1 MDPHPGIA
9 DLTIIQSAITSAR
22 SPEEVL
28 ERLDKYHVDSYI
40 TEQGDLMIRCWQ
52 IAAEGFVPEPQVAR
66 FRTRNPSFSGAES
79 LEWVSKHLSYLRE
92 TFGGKW
98 IAVARDEVVASADE
112 LPSLML
118 KIEEIEVEN
127 PFVTQIPDEEIT
139 WHTLYGN

>member
-1 MDPHPGIA
+1 MEPHPSLA
-9 DLTIIQSAITSAR
+9 DPILIRSAITSAR
-22 SPEEVL
+22 SPEEAL
-28 ERLDKYHVDSYI
+28 KHLDKYNVESYI

-52 IAAEGFVPEPQVAR
+52 IAAERFIPAPQVAR
-66 FRTRNPSFSGAES
+66 FRVRNPNFSGAES
-79 LEWVSKHLSYLRE
+79 LEWVSKHFSYLRE

-98 IAVARDEVVASADE
+98 IAVVRDEVVASADE

-118 KIEEIEVEN
+118 KIEEIEVEI

>member
-1 MDPHPGIA
+1 MYPHP
-9 DLTIIQSAITSAR
+9 DLAGPFLIRSTITSAR

-28 ERLDKYHVDSYI
+28 KHLDKYNVESCI

-52 IAAEGFVPEPQVAR
+52 IAAEGFVPAPQIAHY
-66 FRTRNPSFSGAES
+66 RTRNPSFSGAES

-118 KIEEIEVEN
+118 KIEAIKVEN
-127 PFVTQIPDEEIT
+127 PFVTQIPNEEIT
-139 WHTLYGN
+139 WHTLYGR